1 MIDLKERKLNVFLAL
16 LPIITVVALGL
27 MSVMVWKV
35 GMFTP
40 LIGSVVVSVLVGFW
54 VGKSWNTMEEGLIE
68 GVSRAL
74 GAVFI
79 LMIVGAIIGT
89 WILGGIIPTL
99 IYFGLK
105 LIHPTIFIPMV
116 ALVTAIISTSTG
128 TSFTS
133 IATVGLALMAA
144 GITMGFPAPLIAG
157 AVISGA
163 YFGDKISPLS
173 DTTNLAPAMAGC
185 TLFEHIGSMLLGA
198 LPAFLL
204 SVILYYFVGLKHVS
218 SEVVNSEVIE
228 AMMIGLSEIF
238 NLSPWLLVLP
248 IVTIILSIK
257 KVPAVPALFIVAIL
271 GGFASVVF
279 QGASLN
285 EVLSSMTFGYKSASG
300 IGQIDSLLSRGGI
313 TSMGAII
320 MLLMTATALG
330 GILEK
335 IGALDVIL
343 SAVMKKVKT
352 RGQLVLATMVSG
364 MAVGFATGAQ
374 LLAIVIPARMFAP
387 AYKDFG
393 LHAKNLSR
401 AAETVGTVGINLVPW
416 SVPAVFA
423 MNILGVQPMEFIPY
437 IFFAYI
443 VIAINLIFGFTGWS
457 MAPLEEETN
466 QISKNLA

>member
-1 MIDLKERKLNVFLAL
+1 VIDLKERKMNIFLAI
-16 LPIITVVALGL
+16 LPIITVVVLGL

-35 GMFTP
+35 GMFIP
-40 LIGSVVVSVLVGFW
+40 LIGSIVVSVLLGFW
-54 VGKSWNTMEEGLIE
+54 IGKPWSTLEKGLVD
-68 GVSRAL
+68 GVSRSL
-74 GAVFI
+74 VAVFI

-105 LIHPTIFIPMV
+105 LIHPNIFIPMV

-144 GITMGFPAPLIAG
+144 GITMGFPSPLIAG
-157 AVISGA
+157 AIISGA

-185 TLFEHIGSMLLGA
+185 TLFEHIGSMLWGA
-198 LPAFLL
+198 LPAFIL
-204 SVILYYFVGLKHVS
+204 SVILYYIVGLQHVS
-218 SEVVNSEVIE
+218 SEVVNSEAIQS
-228 AMMIGLSEIF
+228 MMLGLSQIF
-238 NLSPWLLVLP
+238 NLSPWLLIFP
-248 IVTIILSIK
+248 IVTIILAIK
-257 KVPAVPALFIVAIL
+257 KVPAVPALFIVAIV
-271 GGFASVVF
+271 GGFASIVF
-279 QGASLN
+279 QGAGLN
-285 EVLSSMTFGYKSASG
+285 VILNSMTFGYKSTSG
-300 IGQIDSLLSRGGI
+300 ITQIDSLLSRGGI
-313 TSMGAII
+313 TSMGSII
-320 MLLMTATALG
+320 MLLMIATALG
-330 GILEK
+330 GILEE

-343 SAVMKKVKT
+343 STIMKKVKT
-352 RGQLVLATMVSG
+352 RGQLVLATMISG
-364 MAVGFATGAQ
+364 MAIGFATGAQ

-401 AAETVGTVGINLVPW
+401 AAEAVGTVGINLVPW

-423 MNILGVQPMEFIPY
+423 MNILGVQPIEFIPY

-443 VIAINLIFGFTGWS
+443 VIAINIIFGFTGWF
-457 MAPLEEETN
+457 MAPLEEDN
-466 QISKNLA
+466 SKTTKFLA